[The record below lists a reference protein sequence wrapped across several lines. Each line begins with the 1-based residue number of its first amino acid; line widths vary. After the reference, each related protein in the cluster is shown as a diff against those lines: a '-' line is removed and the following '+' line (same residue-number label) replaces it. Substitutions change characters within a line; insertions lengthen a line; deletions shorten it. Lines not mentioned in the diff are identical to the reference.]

1 MLGHAPPFLCT
12 ILQDIA
18 HRNAGN
24 AISLMIKMNSNFRLV
39 VDHSMD
45 APQSLDQARAAFFP
59 GVNHPCVPS
68 MLGRGVGGGMRQAAS
83 MLSGSIRMI
92 KKNLISILLICVVF
106 VLYGHQFLL
115 LASITSL
122 QYLLCHGGHGVGPE
136 ASTRGRVLCL

>member
-68 MLGRGVGGGMRQAAS
+68 MLGRGVGGGYAAS
-83 MLSGSIRMI
+83 GQHAQRFDPDDQEKS
-92 KKNLISILLICVVF
+92 
-106 VLYGHQFLL
+106 HQYLVDMRRFCALR
-115 LASITSL
+115 APIFITSFD
-122 QYLLCHGGHGVGPE
+122 Y
-136 ASTRGRVLCL
+136 